1 MWQDIENF
9 LLGQPTPPQAS
20 PVSICRSAAI
30 PVATTT
36 VVKDEGRLQDEPL
49 AEEFVDLDM
58 LINSAVEQHSL
69 QFVQQERA
77 VKLEAETQSMQ
88 FDLEQER
95 AAKLETEHTLQYT
108 LQQDR
113 TVKLEAEQDLVL
125 QQDQEQVKY
134 SLIVFITGTYNYTI
148 VASVPNVY
156 TITHIIAN
164 LLKHNELHL
173 SLI

>member
-77 VKLEAETQSMQ
+77 VKLEAEPQSMQ

-95 AAKLETEHTLQYT
+95 AAKLETEHSLQYT

-125 QQDQEQVKY
+125 HQDQEQVN
-134 SLIVFITGTYNYTI
+134 IITF
-148 VASVPNVY
+148 
-156 TITHIIAN
+156 
-164 LLKHNELHL
+164 LLPL
-173 SLI
+173 

>member
-77 VKLEAETQSMQ
+77 VKLEAEPQSMQ

-125 QQDQEQVKY
+125 QQDQEQVKH
-134 SLIVFITGTYNYTI
+134 SLIVFITGTYKYAI
-148 VASVPNVY
+148 VASVP
-156 TITHIIAN
+156 T
-164 LLKHNELHL
+164 
-173 SLI
+173 

>member
-77 VKLEAETQSMQ
+77 VKLEAEPQSMQ

-134 SLIVFITGTYNYTI
+134 SLIVFITGTYKYTI

-156 TITHIIAN
+156 IVTHIIAN
-164 LLKHNELHL
+164 VLKHNEIQLCL
-173 SLI
+173 T